1 MCGSTLC
8 INDSA
13 ARGFG
18 KVALDRPDAYGESLS
33 QASILV
39 VDDEPGMRNFLA
51 KTFEPRCKRLA
62 QASCPQAAADILDG
76 AHFDLII
83 LDNIMPDC
91 TGLDWLWEQRK
102 IGLYADIIMITA
114 YADLETAI
122 KALRSGVTDFVLKP
136 FRANQILTAAARVLD
151 RKYLQRDNYLLRHAL
166 SVDGDLARGR
176 LVGKSARIQSVRAM
190 LTKLAPLPTSVL
202 FTGPSGTGKEVAAR
216 TLHAMSGRS
225 SKPFVAVNCA
235 AIAPDRIAEELFGV
249 VDGEKLRQDGLFLHA
264 DGGTLFLDEVAQ
276 LSGQVQASLLR
287 VLEDR
292 RIKPSG
298 AEREIPLNL
307 RFSFATNA
315 DLEVAVAAGTFRAD
329 LYHRMNVMAIE
340 MPPLRDR
347 VEDIVELAAVFMRH
361 FSRLLGLPALE
372 LNDAVLLKLSR
383 YSWPGNVRELRNLI
397 ERSVIL
403 GRFPD
408 EFSGSGKHIGLEAIE
423 TLEFVEQRHIMMVLD
438 CCKGNRAE
446 AARRLG
452 VSRKTIDRKC
462 RNWSI

>member
-1 MCGSTLC
+1 M
-8 INDSA
+8 IVQP
-13 ARGFG
+13 RFG
-18 KVALDRPDAYGESLS
+18 KAALDRRDAYGESLS

-62 QASCPQAAADILDG
+62 QSSGPQAAADILDG

-83 LDNIMPDC
+83 LDNIMPGC
-91 TGLDWLWEQRK
+91 TGLDWLSEQRK

-176 LVGKSARIQSVRAM
+176 LVGKSSRIQSVRTM

-235 AIAPDRIAEELFGV
+235 AIAPDRVAEELFGV
-249 VDGEKLRQDGLFLHA
+249 VDGTKSRQDGLFLHA
-264 DGGTLFLDEVAQ
+264 DGGTLFLDEV
-276 LSGQVQASLLR
+276 
-287 VLEDR
+287 
-292 RIKPSG
+292 
-298 AEREIPLNL
+298 
-307 RFSFATNA
+307 
-315 DLEVAVAAGTFRAD
+315 
-329 LYHRMNVMAIE
+329 
-340 MPPLRDR
+340 
-347 VEDIVELAAVFMRH
+347 
-361 FSRLLGLPALE
+361 
-372 LNDAVLLKLSR
+372 
-383 YSWPGNVRELRNLI
+383 
-397 ERSVIL
+397 
-403 GRFPD
+403 
-408 EFSGSGKHIGLEAIE
+408 
-423 TLEFVEQRHIMMVLD
+423 
-438 CCKGNRAE
+438 
-446 AARRLG
+446 
-452 VSRKTIDRKC
+452 
-462 RNWSI
+462 